1 MRSST
6 GSQYVLTTQEVT
18 RSFGGVIAV
27 DKVSLN
33 IERGK
38 VTGIIGPNGAGK
50 STFLNIISGALRC
63 NSGKVFF
70 ENKDI
75 ASLPSHKVGQL
86 GIVRTFQK
94 ASIFPSLST
103 IENMLVGAVPKNGT
117 SLLMG
122 LAGKRWW
129 NKVEHDPLSRVWDLV
144 SKFGLQ
150 EVANQ
155 AAGTLSGGQ
164 RRLVELARAI
174 LMDPVILLLDEP
186 MAGVNPSLIPKLLEH
201 LQEVVS
207 DGITIVMVEHDL
219 AVVECACDPVVFM
232 ANGRVIAEGDM
243 KSVLANET
251 VLAAAQG
258 Y

>member
-1 MRSST
+1 MRLSD
-6 GSQYVLTTQEVT
+6 GSQYVLRTQEVT
-18 RSFGGVIAV
+18 RLFGGVIAV

-75 ASLPSHKVGQL
+75 ASLPSHKVGHL

-103 IENMLVGAVPKNGT
+103 IENMLVGAVSDNGT

-122 LAGKRWW
+122 LAGKHRWDI
-129 NKVEHDPLSRVWDLV
+129 VEHEPLSKAWDLV
-144 SKFGLQ
+144 NKFGLQ

-155 AAGTLSGGQ
+155 TAGTLSGGQ

-186 MAGVNPSLIPKLLEH
+186 MAGVSPSLIPKLLEH
-201 LQEVVS
+201 LKEVVT
-207 DGITIVMVEHDL
+207 DGVTIVMVEHDL
-219 AVVECACDPVVFM
+219 AVVESACDVVVFM
-232 ANGRVIAEGDM
+232 ANGKVIAEGDM